1 MARKMKPY
9 LLKRGGTS
17 WDFER
22 ADESSRT
29 AIKRETFKD
38 IEADLKEE
46 EIMGTNYYATKGAKE
61 PCECC
66 GRPWEEERIHIG
78 KSSGGWC
85 FSLHVVPEMGIND
98 WPDWERELASGA
110 WKIEDEYGDPIP
122 LDTLRERVASRN
134 WSEWDEKDF
143 TVGGHYRDEADFHH
157 ANQSER
163 GPNGLLRHRI
173 GDHCIKHGA
182 GTWDCIRGEF
192 S

>member
-1 MARKMKPY
+1 
-9 LLKRGGTS
+9 
-17 WDFER
+17 
-22 ADESSRT
+22 
-29 AIKRETFKD
+29 
-38 IEADLKEE
+38 
-46 EIMGTNYYATKGAKE
+46 MGTNYYATKGAKE

-85 FSLHVVPEMGIND
+85 FSLHVDPEMGIND

-110 WKIEDEYGDPIP
+110 WKIVEEYGVE
-122 LDTLRERVASRN
+122 LDLSELRKVVTERHHAKG
-134 WSEWDEKDF
+134 E
-143 TVGGHYRDEADFHH
+143 GGIRVTKEEADFHR

-163 GPNGLLRHRI
+163 GPRGLHRHRI